1 MKYNLS
7 TFFFFILSFF
17 ARAQNDTSAIPMS
30 NGEKIVTVRKELINA
45 FITEDYVSTGLW
57 MDSLRTLEN
66 IEYIGLVWDERWLL
80 YYWTESYGNLF
91 EEVANFSETERTIN
105 DFKNQPPQDSLFE
118 WLDYSLHERRFDM
131 FQRIQKAFLNEEEKA
146 FTTLL
151 LEYLLRLE
159 HDEAEWAARLEAFEK
174 RYPDSRFRTYI
185 SYIKPK
191 IKKKPANPVG
201 FGLDFLLTQGNW
213 RDQLER
219 TLRPAFGVDF
229 GLYIWQK
236 RWNYILRMAIT
247 GQKLGR
253 DIENDQND
261 IWPKGESSNYFTP
274 SFDLG
279 YDVIS
284 TPKFRCT
291 PSVGAGL
298 SILKPST
305 TEDDDGNTISEYPGF
320 SFTSG
325 QLNTAINLDVK
336 LHDISE
342 ADVFERPGSGYGA
355 IRVRFGYRWMNLGK
369 RNPLLDG
376 NMFFFAVGYSMMLR

>member
-1 MKYNLS
+1 MKYLFF
-7 TFFFFILSFF
+7 TFIFISQSYFSS
-17 ARAQNDTSAIPMS
+17 AQSDSATTRLS
-30 NGEKIVTVRKELINA
+30 NGEKIIVVRKELISA
-45 FITEDYVSTGLW
+45 FVAEDFVSTGLW

-66 IEYIGLVWDERWLL
+66 VEYVGLVWDERWLL

-91 EEVANFSETERTIN
+91 EEVANFNEVERTIN
-105 DFKNQPPQDSLFE
+105 DLKNQPPQDSLFE
-118 WLDYSLHERRFDM
+118 RLDYALHESRFDM

-159 HDEAEWAARLEAFEK
+159 HEEAEWAARLEAFQT
-174 RYPDSRFRTYI
+174 RYPDSRFGNYI
-185 SYIKPK
+185 AYIKPK

-219 TLRPAFGVDF
+219 TLRPSFGLDF
-229 GLYIWQK
+229 GFFVWHK

-253 DIENDQND
+253 DIENDATD

-279 YDVIS
+279 YDLVS

-291 PSVGAGL
+291 PSLGGGFA
-298 SILKPST
+298 ILKPSM
-305 TEDDDGNTISEYPGF
+305 TEDDDGNSISEYPGF
-320 SFTSG
+320 SFSSG
-325 QLNTAINLDVK
+325 QLNAALNLDVK
-336 LHDISE
+336 LHDIDE
-342 ADVFERPGSGYGA
+342 AEAFDRPAKGYGA
-355 IRVRFGYRWMNLGK
+355 IRMRFGYRWMNLGK
-369 RNPLLDG
+369 RNPILDG
-376 NMFFFAVGYSMMLR
+376 NMFFFAVGYSMLIR